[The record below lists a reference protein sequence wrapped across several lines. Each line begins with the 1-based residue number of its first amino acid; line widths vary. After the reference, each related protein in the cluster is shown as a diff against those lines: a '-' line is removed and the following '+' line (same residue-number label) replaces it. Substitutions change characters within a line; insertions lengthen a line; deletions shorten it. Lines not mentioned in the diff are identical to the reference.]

1 MIPWLNLG
9 LMVYSSI
16 LFLYFYVMSVAP
28 ASLANIIGD
37 EAYALCARY
46 RQAAML
52 FEFLAAAGYVV
63 YFYHPLPVPLP
74 RTFPWGWN
82 VSKALGLLIGAPS
95 MYIMMRGMRDAG
107 DESLTPDKGRT
118 MFGGIYEQIRHPQAV
133 GEVFLRFTMGLLL
146 NSPFLVLFSLI
157 DVPMYLIMCRAEEQD
172 LILRFGDAYVEYM
185 KTTGAF
191 IPRMKQS

>member
-1 MIPWLNLG
+1 VAESGTHGVLLDPLPVLLCDERGPGGPRQGLG
-9 LMVYSSI
+9 GRAYSR
-16 LFLYFYVMSVAP
+16 
-28 ASLANIIGD
+28 
-37 EAYALCARY
+37 CAMY
-46 RQAAML
+46 RRVAML

-74 RTFPWGWN
+74 RTFPWGWD
-82 VSKALGLLIGAPS
+82 VSKALGLLVGAPS
-95 MYIMMRGMRDAG
+95 MYVMLRGMRDAG
-107 DESLTPDKGRT
+107 EESLTPDEGRA
-118 MFGGIYEQIRHPQAV
+118 MFGGIYERVRHPQAL

-172 LILRFGDAYVEYM
+172 LILRFGDDYVEYM

-191 IPRMKQS
+191 IPRMRRG

>member
-1 MIPWLNLG
+1 
-9 LMVYSSI
+9 MVYSSI

-28 ASLANIIGD
+28 AGLANVMGD

-63 YFYHPLPVPLP
+63 YFYHPLPMPLP

-191 IPRMKQS
+191 IPRRK